1 MRRTTAK
8 LTGLAF
14 LTAAMTFGSIS
25 AQAARPI
32 SGGYYYQA
40 RSFYMTPPIYANM
53 SVFGQ
58 PPIVVYEPVM
68 TYPAPV
74 AGYYFPISAPAP
86 LAAPVRPPAPAP
98 APAFSPGLPLG
109 PAPAPASMGAPA
121 PAPQAR
127 VRERQLSTPFHTR
140 YRYNVEYPG
149 GPEYKYRY
157 QRDGERVRFSERWDH

>member
-98 APAFSPGLPLG
+98 AFSPGLPLG